1 VSQGRLVHT
10 VTARVHRLGWGRR
23 TVLISLRC
31 DDAGTEL
38 LTWALVKAALMGK
51 SVVVVHVTVTVGEMA
66 AEEGP

>member
-1 VSQGRLVHT
+1 M
-10 VTARVHRLGWGRR
+10 
-23 TVLISLRC
+23 LISLRC